1 MRLVSVG
8 VGLVVTLAACGGGGP
23 TVSAYAEQ
31 AEGLVK
37 VMEAGFSSLDA
48 DWEATAPTVEGAA
61 RYWDGR
67 LAIRADFLAGVRALD
82 VPDEVAD
89 LHAQALDV
97 FDRITAADEALAAR
111 VATFD
116 AVTEHWQW
124 TDTVEG
130 RAADAVL
137 EEVFAFCRVSQ
148 DRFDDTGQDEGFGA
162 GPWLSP
168 QVEETVKVA
177 FGCPPLTP

>member
-1 MRLVSVG
+1 MRLVSISVG
-8 VGLVVTLAACGGGGP
+8 FVVALAACGGGGP
-23 TVSAYAEQ
+23 TVSAYAEE

-37 VMEAGFSSLDA
+37 VMEAGFASLDS
-48 DWEATAPTVEGAA
+48 DWEAAVPTFEGAQ
-61 RYWDGR
+61 RYWEGR
-67 LAIRADFLAGVRALD
+67 LAIRMDLLEGLRALD

-89 LHAQALDV
+89 LHEEALDV
-97 FDRITAADEALAAR
+97 FSRITAADEALAAR
-111 VATFD
+111 VDTFEV
-116 AVTEHWQW
+116 VTEHWPW
-124 TDTVEG
+124 MDTAEG